1 MFFLWTSQKPENKTP
16 WFLRDFAKEYDFSL
30 IVAMLFRQF
39 QCLQT
44 KTFRVFYDNN
54 NFTSQLPF
62 IYWKL
67 CNKFCATPNIID

>member
-44 KTFRVFYDNN
+44 KTFSVF
-54 NFTSQLPF
+54 
-62 IYWKL
+62 
-67 CNKFCATPNIID
+67 